1 MGKGEV
7 VLKSDI
13 PDILRATPARVRQVV
28 TKAAYEVAAVAGPA
42 TPVDTGA
49 LKNSL
54 FVSIDSDSEATVGYT
69 AEYAAFVE
77 LGHNTRAGRYVPG
90 HYMLTGGVNKVEP
103 SFRAAIKQAMEG

>member
-1 MGKGEV
+1 MGKGDV

-28 TKAAYEVAAVAGPA
+28 SKAAYEVAAVAGPA

-54 FVSIDSDSEATVGYT
+54 FVSIDSDTEATVGYT
-69 AEYAAFVE
+69 VEYAPFVE
-77 LGHNTRAGRYVPG
+77 LGHNTRGGGYRPG

-103 SFRAAIKQAMEG
+103 GFRAAIGQIVEK